1 LTPLKRDFTS
11 YESLFFEDNA
21 QNQGPRKNIW
31 DAVYPNM
38 NIPNMSIADMNQYCL
53 TCMKFADLNQYCLT
67 CSEMLCTDCIKNH
80 LSQNC
85 HTCSLRTMKLTCTEV
100 FQNLSTRIRLELEK
114 HQKERQ
120 NVEETDVKLK
130 EWMERAKAS
139 LHELKQVFVD
149 HLDKAF
155 QDCEDAISKQ
165 ASSVEIM
172 KEVYEGRM
180 LKGQMLLD
188 GIQADFNAPQNL
200 AKTYLDSASY
210 THKVDAFLQ
219 QKPVLPILPDLDE
232 DFPLPSP
239 NVIAKVLAQATNFSY
254 CAGLV
259 KHEPCSPVSDNGSFF
274 REFSP
279 MKRKLNYDVN
289 FGSFGV
295 EDGQFSEPAGICVTT
310 DGLIAVTDT
319 KNHRVQVF
327 DEIGCLKL
335 AFGVSGSNPGQM
347 LYPNC
352 IASCPVT
359 GNFVI
364 TERTPVHQVQVN
376 SSSGRFIRRFGQN
389 LIQ

>member
-1 LTPLKRDFTS
+1 
-11 YESLFFEDNA
+11 
-21 QNQGPRKNIW
+21 
-31 DAVYPNM
+31 M
-38 NIPNMSIADMNQYCL
+38 NIPNMSIDDLNQYCL

-130 EWMERAKAS
+130 KWMERAKAS
-139 LHELKQVFVD
+139 LQELKNVFVD

-188 GIQADFNAPQNL
+188 GIKADFNAPQNL
-200 AKTYLDSASY
+200 AKAYRDSASY

-219 QKPVLPILPDLDE
+219 QKPVLP
-232 DFPLPSP
+232 
-239 NVIAKVLAQATNFSY
+239 
-254 CAGLV
+254 
-259 KHEPCSPVSDNGSFF
+259 
-274 REFSP
+274 
-279 MKRKLNYDVN
+279 
-289 FGSFGV
+289 
-295 EDGQFSEPAGICVTT
+295 
-310 DGLIAVTDT
+310 
-319 KNHRVQVF
+319 VF
-327 DEIGCLKL
+327 DEIGCLKF
-335 AFGVSGSNPGQM
+335 AFGVSGSYPGQM

-359 GNFVI
+359 GNFVCDDHCFDNYSKI
-364 TERTPVHQVQVN
+364 FN
-376 SSSGRFIRRFGQN
+376 KS
-389 LIQ
+389 